1 LLSKATCHRGPATH
15 RTHPTA
21 PEVPKG
27 PPDTA
32 RHPPYGEHPGEPLS
46 GGSTISYDRSLARRG
61 ACEPVQKATITKSLQ
76 DMVQFDQSGSSPD
89 VTLSGS
95 FLCFPFP
102 LVGPA
107 AKWKGSAARI
117 GLVAAF
123 RFSAKFICMGN
134 RPNRLTAIQKKNR
147 PSRFFGTWPFFGCPA
162 LHGTEEATLQ
172 LSYPAAVA
180 LHNEEGRHPPRCRAN
195 WLPYAILTYRPSQVA
210 LTLLTVCY

>member
-1 LLSKATCHRGPATH
+1 MLSKAACHRGPATH

-61 ACEPVQKATITKSLQ
+61 ACKPVQKATITESLQ
-76 DMVQFDQSGSSPD
+76 DMVQFDRSGASPD
-89 VTLSGS
+89 FTLSGS

-102 LVGPA
+102 LVGRA

-147 PSRFFGTWPFFGCPA
+147 PSRFFGTWPFFGRPA
-162 LHGTEEATLQ
+162 LHGTGEATLQ
-172 LSYPAAVA
+172 LPCSRCLIYIY
-180 LHNEEGRHPPRCRAN
+180 NEGRHPPRCRAN
-195 WLPYAILTYRPSQVA
+195 WLPYAGLIYRPSPPP
-210 LTLLTVCY
+210 TLP